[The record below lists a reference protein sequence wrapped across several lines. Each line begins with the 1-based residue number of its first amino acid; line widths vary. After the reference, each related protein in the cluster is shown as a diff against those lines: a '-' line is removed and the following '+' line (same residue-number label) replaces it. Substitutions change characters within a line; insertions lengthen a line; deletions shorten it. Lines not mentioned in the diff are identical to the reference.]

1 MLREIYFLDNRSAFS
16 EKRASAEAAPE
27 IGIVLTAWDL
37 VQKLNQ
43 IYCRHLDELI
53 GGRIHAL
60 EGHALYDQMTKNNHI
75 TGVNGLREILR
86 GDFGMQLLL
95 LILKESEYT
104 TDADLRFSMLRQEFY
119 NVKILNK
126 NSISTHIHSNLP
138 EGSPKSLRA
147 VQGQVE
153 KTINTMILLDL
164 VEVDPRS
171 SKGKMKALRATPA
184 LVDFGCAW
192 CFEAGRL
199 IDAASRGQH

>member
-1 MLREIYFLDNRSAFS
+1 MLKEIFLDDRSAIRK
-16 EKRASAEAAPE
+16 KRARAEAAPE
-27 IGIVLTAWDL
+27 IGIALTVWDL

-43 IYCRHLDELI
+43 IYCSHLDALI
-53 GGRIHAL
+53 DSRLHVL
-60 EGHALYDQMTKNNHI
+60 EGHHLYDQMTKNNHI

-95 LILKESEYT
+95 LILKESEHVSE
-104 TDADLRFSMLRQEFY
+104 ADLNFSMLRQDFH
-119 NVKILNK
+119 NVKTLNK

-138 EGSPKSLRA
+138 EGNPKSLRA

-153 KTINTMILLDL
+153 KTVNTMILLDL
-164 VEVDPRS
+164 VEIDQKK

-184 LVDFGCAW
+184 LVDFACAW

-199 IDAASRGQH
+199 TDAASRGQNQ